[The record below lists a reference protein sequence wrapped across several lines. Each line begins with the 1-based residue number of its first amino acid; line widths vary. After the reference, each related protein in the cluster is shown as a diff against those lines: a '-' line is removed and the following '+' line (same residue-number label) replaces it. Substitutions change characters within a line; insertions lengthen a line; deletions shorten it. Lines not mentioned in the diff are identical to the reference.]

1 MWAALHRRI
10 HSGLR
15 SKLLALVI
23 LPLLLTSA
31 AALGYVYYWATS
43 YTLDILKANVK
54 DKLTLARHALR
65 EVQQEYQAQL
75 QRLAESERFRR
86 LVIRGDGAGVQREL
100 RRLAQ
105 EKGFAFAHLTGIAGN
120 WLHEESNGPHVSS
133 KPSSLTDRA
142 ARGLSGA
149 ALELFRFE
157 DLVREDPLLP
167 DRASIALR
175 PAEGR
180 GDKSTEH
187 RAMMLRLV
195 QPVLDDQGRVTAVL
209 DGGVLFNN
217 DPSLMEVLRTRAFAG
232 GGLAVG
238 AEAMVA
244 LLLERTRIGTVGAGN
259 VGEQV
264 ATGLRQAVLDRGG
277 TWVGRDS
284 VSGRWF
290 ISAYGPLYDANGQR
304 VGMLHVGLPEQLFL
318 AGHYRAA
325 LWLLAICLGSML
337 LAAAVALRG
346 ARSVYRPIEEMTAVV
361 RAIQVGTDRRIG
373 QVRASGEIG
382 ELARQFDVMLDLVAQ
397 RNRELKQAAETL
409 EHKVAAR
416 TRELAQKN
424 ADLEHTIRLLEQT
437 RAQLVVAEKLSA
449 LGVLAA
455 GIAHEI
461 NNPVAVIVG
470 NLELLA
476 AELGDATRPVERE
489 ITLIHQQAERIRR
502 IVTSLLQFARPAP
515 SASAITEV
523 DVNRAVENVLPL
535 VNHVLKKK
543 SIAFRRRLTAS
554 GVICID
560 RGDLEQV
567 LINLLLNAANAVAD
581 GGRIEVETADVGAG
595 TVVICVRDNGKG
607 IPPEHVTQIFD
618 PFFTTDPR
626 RGTGLGLSV
635 SYGLV
640 RRYGGDITV
649 DSHVSHGATFAVLLH
664 RFPVVPAAAP
674 APADAW
680 TSMTPRHGTLPEAD
694 HDRYVG

>member
-1 MWAALHRRI
+1 MWAALKRRI

-65 EVQQEYQAQL
+65 EVQQDYQAQL
-75 QRLAESERFRR
+75 RRLAESERFRR
-86 LVIRGDGAGVQREL
+86 LVLRGDGAGVEREL

-105 EKGFAFAHLTGIAGN
+105 EKGFAFAHLTGVAGN
-120 WLHEESNGPHVSS
+120 WLHEKSNGPHASS
-133 KPSSLTDRA
+133 KPSPLTDRA

-149 ALELFRFE
+149 ALEVFRFD

-167 DRASIALR
+167 DRASIVPR

-180 GDKSTEH
+180 GDKPTEH

-195 QPVLDDQGRVTAVL
+195 QPVLDDQGRVAAVL

-217 DPSLMEVLRTRAFAG
+217 DPSLMEVLRARAFAG
-232 GGLAVG
+232 GGPAVG

-244 LLLERTRIGTVGAGN
+244 LLLERTRVGTIGAGN

-264 ATGLRQAVLDRGG
+264 ATGLREAVLDRGD

-290 ISAYGPLYDANGQR
+290 VSAYGPLYDANGQR
-304 VGMLHVGLPEQLFL
+304 LGMLHVGLPERLFL
-318 AGHYRAA
+318 AGHHRAA
-325 LWLLAICLGSML
+325 LGLLAICLGSIL

-346 ARSVYRPIEEMTAVV
+346 ARSVYRPIEDMTAVV
-361 RAIQVGTDRRIG
+361 RAIQGGAERRIG
-373 QVRASGEIG
+373 PVRASGEIG
-382 ELARQFDVMLDLVAQ
+382 ELARQFDLMLDLLAQ
-397 RNRELKQAAETL
+397 RNNELKHAAETL

-424 ADLEHTIRLLEQT
+424 ADLEATVRLLQRT
-437 RAQLVVAEKLSA
+437 REQLVLAEKLSA

-489 ITLIHQQAERIRR
+489 IALIHRQAERIRR

-515 SASAITEV
+515 SADAITEV
-523 DVNRAVENVLPL
+523 DVNRAVEDVLPL

-543 SIAFRRRLTAS
+543 SIAFTRRLTAS
-554 GVICID
+554 GAICID

-567 LINLLLNAANAVAD
+567 LINLLLNAAHAVAD
-581 GGRIEVETADVGAG
+581 GGRIEVETADAGADA
-595 TVVICVRDNGKG
+595 VVIAVRDDGKG
-607 IPPEHVTQIFD
+607 IAPEHVTQIFD

-626 RGTGLGLSV
+626 RGNGLGLSV

-649 DSHVSHGATFAVLLH
+649 ESSIGRGATFAVRLH
-664 RFPVVPAAAP
+664 RSPVVPAVAP
-674 APADAW
+674 AHADEWLSVTLKHVA
-680 TSMTPRHGTLPEAD
+680 LPEAD

>member
-43 YTLDILKANVK
+43 YTLDVLKSNVK

-75 QRLAESERFRR
+75 KRLAESERFRR

-105 EKGFAFAHLTGIAGN
+105 EKGFAFAHLTGVAGN
-120 WLHEESNGPHVSS
+120 WLHEESNGPHASS
-133 KPSSLTDRA
+133 KPSPLTDRA

-149 ALELFRFE
+149 ALELFRFD

-167 DRASIALR
+167 DRASIVLHS
-175 PAEGR
+175 AEGR
-180 GDKSTEH
+180 GDKPTEH

-195 QPVLDDQGRVTAVL
+195 QPVLDDQGRVAAVL

-217 DPSLMEVLRTRAFAG
+217 DPSLMEVLRARAFAG
-232 GGLAVG
+232 GGSAVG

-244 LLLERTRIGTVGAGN
+244 LLLERTRVGTIGAGN

-264 ATGLRQAVLDRGG
+264 ATGLREAVLDRGD

-284 VSGRWF
+284 VSGRRF
-290 ISAYGPLYDANGQR
+290 VSAYGPLYDANGQR
-304 VGMLHVGLPEQLFL
+304 LGMLHVGLPEHLFL
-318 AGHYRAA
+318 AGHQRAA

-337 LAAAVALRG
+337 LAAAIALRG

-361 RAIQVGTDRRIG
+361 RAIQAGTDRRIG
-373 QVRASGEIG
+373 PVRASGEIA

-397 RNRELKQAAETL
+397 RNRELKQAAQTL

-424 ADLEHTIRLLEQT
+424 TDLEATVRLLQRT
-437 RAQLVVAEKLSA
+437 REQLVLAEKLSA

-470 NLELLA
+470 NLELLV
-476 AELGDATRPVERE
+476 AEIGDATRPVQRE
-489 ITLIHQQAERIRR
+489 IALIHQQVDRIQR
-502 IVTSLLQFARPAP
+502 IITSLLQFARPAP

-523 DVNRAVENVLPL
+523 DVNRAVDDVLPL
-535 VNHVLKKK
+535 VSHVFKKK
-543 SIAFRRRLTAS
+543 SIAFAKRLTAS

-560 RGDLEQV
+560 GGDLDQV

-581 GGRIEVETADVGAG
+581 GGQIEVETADAGADA
-595 TVVICVRDNGKG
+595 VVIYVRDNGKG
-607 IPPEHVTQIFD
+607 IPSDLIAQIFD

-626 RGTGLGLSV
+626 RGSGLGLSV

-649 DSHVSHGATFAVLLH
+649 ASTVDRGTTFAVRLH
-664 RFPVVPAAAP
+664 RFPVVPAVAGAR
-674 APADAW
+674 ADEWMSVTQGRTA
-680 TSMTPRHGTLPEAD
+680 LPETG